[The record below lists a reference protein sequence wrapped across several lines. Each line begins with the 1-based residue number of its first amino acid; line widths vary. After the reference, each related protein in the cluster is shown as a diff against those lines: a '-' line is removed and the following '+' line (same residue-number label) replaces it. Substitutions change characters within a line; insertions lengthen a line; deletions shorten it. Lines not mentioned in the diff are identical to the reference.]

1 MIKRIAAVLSA
12 VLMLS
17 LQVQASDRGDELS
30 SLGVFTAF
38 EEKESVSRAEA
49 AMAVASLASLSS
61 EKTEGAF
68 EDVTKDTP
76 CAPYVYALYENGI
89 VKGTTES
96 TFEPE
101 KDVKFIE
108 AVAMLVRALGYEP
121 AAELQGGYPTGYIKL
136 AARLSITNKIPNGAY
151 DPVSGENLVKLMYN
165 ALKAPRMKM
174 TSYSEGIEGA
184 TYTSFDW
191 LTFRSELEKVTLPGE
206 KGEFDYSFEDGKA
219 QYSPFAIN
227 VESSTSPIVINLAG
241 TDDEIKTEVI
251 DTTGKT
257 VYEGAAA
264 ASQDGAKHVVSSGT
278 IKEGTYYIKL
288 FGSTRA
294 KGTAAIYSE

>member
-1 MIKRIAAVLSA
+1 
-12 VLMLS
+12 
-17 LQVQASDRGDELS
+17 
-30 SLGVFTAF
+30 
-38 EEKESVSRAEA
+38 
-49 AMAVASLASLSS
+49 
-61 EKTEGAF
+61 
-68 EDVTKDTP
+68 
-76 CAPYVYALYENGI
+76 
-89 VKGTTES
+89 
-96 TFEPE
+96 
-101 KDVKFIE
+101 
-108 AVAMLVRALGYEP
+108 
-121 AAELQGGYPTGYIKL
+121 
-136 AARLSITNKIPNGAY
+136 
-151 DPVSGENLVKLMYN
+151 MYN

-174 TSYSEGIEGA
+174 TSYSEGIEGV

-191 LTFRSELEKVTLPGE
+191 LTFRSELEKVTLPGG

-241 TDDEIKTEVI
+241 TDDGIKAEVI

-264 ASQDGAKHVVSSGT
+264 ASQDGAKCVCPAGT
-278 IKEGTYYIKL
+278 LKNGTYYIKL